1 MEIFSCTGIEAE
13 GCNMNIATAAVGD
26 ANVYMQCNSKVCLL
40 IAHFSLLFVYSQITC
55 TMVALWHHLRRAR
68 RSKFRRYGLLNN
80 HIIPDA
86 TLCYHI
92 NCLFPV
98 EDEQRLRTHNVYVI
112 FCIRCYFADVRVR
125 VVQVSTLKRISHIEI
140 GMLQLGQQ

>member
-1 MEIFSCTGIEAE
+1 MIIFLWHYNLTTSRRPHHAE
-13 GCNMNIATAAVGD
+13 KLIV
-26 ANVYMQCNSKVCLL
+26 SVCDSDGARLFAFMLSRYL
-40 IAHFSLLFVYSQITC
+40 INFLVHILQITC

-98 EDEQRLRTHNVYVI
+98 EDEQRLRTHNVHVI
-112 FCIRCYFADVRVR
+112 FCIRCHLTDFRVR
-125 VVQVSTLKRISHIEI
+125 VVQMSTLKRIS
-140 GMLQLGQQ
+140 L

>member
-1 MEIFSCTGIEAE
+1 MIIF
-13 GCNMNIATAAVGD
+13 
-26 ANVYMQCNSKVCLL
+26 
-40 IAHFSLLFVYSQITC
+40 LLFYGIAAIWLPHAAPCWENNCFCVRLWRSCECLQCLHLSRFPLFDKLFLFIYLQITC

-98 EDEQRLRTHNVYVI
+98 EDEQRLRTYNVLVI
-112 FCIRCYFADVRVR
+112 FCIRRHLIDFRVR
-125 VVQVSTLKRISHIEI
+125 VVQMSTIKRNS
-140 GMLQLGQQ
+140 L

>member
-1 MEIFSCTGIEAE
+1 M
-13 GCNMNIATAAVGD
+13 CNRVL
-26 ANVYMQCNSKVCLL
+26 CKHL
-40 IAHFSLLFVYSQITC
+40 IANNFLSLQFQITY

-68 RSKFRRYGLLNN
+68 RSKFWRYGLLNN

-98 EDEQRLRTHNVYVI
+98 EDEQNPRTYNVCVI
-112 FCIRCYFADVRVR
+112 FCVRRRFAVIRVR
-125 VVQVSTLKRISHIEI
+125 LRHMSTLKRISERSESIHSVVI
-140 GMLQLGQQ
+140 GRPHNNVWGQELKKKKLE